1 MGFLET
7 EDGCKIHPFHHQKQ
21 GVCPSCLRERL
32 SGLCSTSYDEA
43 SRLSPYYYYYCS
55 PSADHSS
62 ASSGVSNDY
71 GLKKSRSIACVPRK
85 VGDEEKGFWSKLLGL
100 KGKKDV
106 VMHSNSMRL

>member
-43 SRLSPYYYYYCS
+43 SRLSPYYYYCS
-55 PSADHSS
+55 PSADALLHHR
-62 ASSGVSNDY
+62 
-71 GLKKSRSIACVPRK
+71 SRSIACVPKK
-85 VGDEEKGFWSKLLGL
+85 VDDEEKGFWSKLLGL
-100 KGKKDV
+100 KGKKDI

>member
-55 PSADHSS
+55 PSADTLLHHR
-62 ASSGVSNDY
+62 V
-71 GLKKSRSIACVPRK
+71 RSIACVPRK
-85 VGDEEKGFWSKLLGL
+85 VDDEEKGFWSKLLGL
-100 KGKKDV
+100 KGKKDI